1 MMLPPLVA
9 RVRIRTPDHH
19 LRLWLPLFLLWLL
32 LLPLVVPLALLLA
45 VAALFAPP
53 RWRFG
58 PIARGACVALCE
70 ARGTAVDVEGPRGRV
85 FITLH

>member
-19 LRLWLPLFLLWLL
+19 LRLWLL